1 MTSIHTYADRIA
13 GLQSEI
19 DELKAQIK
27 DELQNAGNDGFTP
40 AALKKA
46 IKVYRMDASAR
57 EKHNQSQMDFET
69 YLAALDEGEAPAARK
84 STLAVVA

>member
-27 DELQNAGNDGFTP
+27 DELANASSDGFTP
-40 AALKKA
+40 AALKRA
-46 IKVYRMDASAR
+46 IKVSRMDASAR
-57 EKHNQSQMDFET
+57 EKHTQTQLDFEV

-84 STLAVVA
+84 SKLAVVA

>member
-27 DELQNAGNDGFTP
+27 DELQNASSDGFTP

-46 IKVYRMDASAR
+46 IKVHKMDASAR
-57 EKHNQSQMDFET
+57 QKHEQSQMDFET
-69 YLAALDEGEAPAARK
+69 YLQALDEGEAPAARK
-84 STLAVVA
+84 SKLAVVA